1 MQIQVRNKI
10 DEEKYLQNMAFL
22 VFSVIFP
29 INNHPPAVFRHMI
42 VKHKELAV
50 RSLIFRF
57 YRRKHPENIDFRG
70 QITDKAPLSLKRGLC
85 FL

>member
-1 MQIQVRNKI
+1 
-10 DEEKYLQNMAFL
+10 MAFL

-70 QITDKAPLSLKRGLC
+70 VFGYHIRNSYTITPDQQIRYNIFRKLKKDRAKV
-85 FL
+85 